1 MPEER
6 IVSVFDVD
14 RGVTDGGRE
23 PSESLLLTSRRII
36 HVKGKGGRRR
46 VVFLPLRNIDA
57 IEIMRQ
63 PLGYGTFV
71 WAALAVVVAVLVWQV
86 WEHGLAPLAS
96 LIVIG
101 MGGLPGRR
109 PAAGPAAPVRGR
121 HLRIGAAEARAEVE
135 GRLPRHPRLHDPRLP
150 SYRRRSPPAALRATY
165 ASHRGSGRPPQTRR
179 EQPTPRP
186 ASPAADWV
194 RRRGP
199 TGGAGRGGGG
209 TTPPP
214 RSSRRCRCTAR
225 DAARSPARA
234 TPRSSDGA
242 GEC

>member
-1 MPEER
+1 MRAAHGVLDYNAGVSHADKAENMSGAAWTSLGDLTLMPEER
-6 IVSVFDVD
+6 VVSVFDVA

-101 MGGLPGRR
+101 MGGYLVVDRLLALQNLYVVVTSGSAQLRLELR
-109 PAAGPAAPVRGR
+109 SKDASQDIHGFTTRVFQLQEEVAAGG
-121 HLRIGAAEARAEVE
+121 
-135 GRLPRHPRLHDPRLP
+135 
-150 SYRRRSPPAALRATY
+150 PPGHIRF
-165 ASHRGSGRPPQTRR
+165 
-179 EQPTPRP
+179 
-186 ASPAADWV
+186 
-194 RRRGP
+194 
-199 TGGAGRGGGG
+199 
-209 TTPPP
+209 PP
-214 RSSRRCRCTAR
+214 R
-225 DAARSPARA
+225 
-234 TPRSSDGA
+234 
-242 GEC
+242 